1 MPSFCPPRPD
11 YVFWIDLVA
20 RYRPCRIYLYIC
32 RTFAHYL
39 RSICPHSL
47 MDRISDSGSD
57 GCGSI
62 PHEGTKSSVRKI
74 AVFPGRN
81 FVFMPAVRD
90 FAGFP
95 GRESC
100 FNDIVR
106 KLWLI
111 LRPPHFG
118 QPPETEPRSGC
129 HTCRTP
135 WSGSCSDTRICWMSR
150 SHHLMIFPPDF
161 CV

>member
-11 YVFWIDLVA
+11 YVFRIDLVA

-32 RTFAHYL
+32 RMFAHYL

-62 PHEGTKSSVRKI
+62 PHEGTKSSARKI

-95 GRESC
+95 GRNFVFMPAVRDFAGFSGRESC

-118 QPPETEPRSGC
+118 PPPETEPRSGC
-129 HTCRTP
+129 RTYRTP
-135 WSGSCSDTRICWMSR
+135 
-150 SHHLMIFPPDF
+150 
-161 CV
+161 